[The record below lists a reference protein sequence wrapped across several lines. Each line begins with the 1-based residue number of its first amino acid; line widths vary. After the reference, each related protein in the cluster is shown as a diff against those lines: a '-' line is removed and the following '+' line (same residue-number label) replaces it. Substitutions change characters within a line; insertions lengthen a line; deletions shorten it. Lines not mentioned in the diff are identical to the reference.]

1 MQDQWTTKAT
11 LHSCRML
18 GENEDMA
25 DRVVLLFGW
34 GPEEVGRTSSLLYLA
49 ETASSMNLEVDVFL
63 YADGVVLA
71 RTGAAEKVDP
81 DIGER
86 FGRLLRDSKVRFYAC
101 SEAAHK
107 RAIGES
113 DLAPSVAMMGYAAF
127 LDKVVEAKAVITV

>member
-1 MQDQWTTKAT
+1 VQDKWITKDT
-11 LHSCRML
+11 LHICRML
-18 GENEDMA
+18 GEKEDLA

-49 ETASSMNLEVDVFL
+49 ETASSMNLEVDVFF
-63 YADGVVLA
+63 YAEGVVLA
-71 RTGAAEKVDP
+71 RAGVAEKIDP

-86 FGRLLRDSKVRFYAC
+86 FRRLVRDSKVRFHAC

-107 RAIGES
+107 RAIS
-113 DLAPSVAMMGYAAF
+113 DKDLVPSISMIGYAAF

>member
-1 MQDQWTTKAT
+1 
-11 LHSCRML
+11 
-18 GENEDMA
+18 MA
-25 DRVVLLFGW
+25 DRVVFLFGW

-63 YADGVVLA
+63 YAEGVVLA
-71 RTGAAEKVDP
+71 RAGAAEKIDP

-107 RAIGES
+107 RAISEN
-113 DLAPSVAMMGYAAF
+113 DLAPSISMMGYAAF

>member
-1 MQDQWTTKAT
+1 
-11 LHSCRML
+11 LHSRRML
-18 GENEDMA
+18 GEHEDMA

-49 ETASSMNLEVDVFL
+49 ETASSMNLEVNVFL
-63 YADGVVLA
+63 YAEGVVLA
-71 RTGAAEKVDP
+71 RAGAAEKVDP

-86 FGRLLRDSKVRFYAC
+86 LARLLRDPKVRFHAC

-107 RAIGES
+107 RAISES
-113 DLAPSVAMMGYAAF
+113 DLAPSIAMMGYAAF